1 MTDVV
6 TNVRRRMERWL
17 ADGLGP
23 GVVVAVS
30 GGGDSVALLRVLHQL
45 AMEFALQLAV
55 AHLNHGVRGEEAEE
69 DARSVAEL
77 AGRLDLPF
85 DLGRWSP
92 TRSAHFEAEARRAR
106 YAWLVEVAKAREASA
121 VAVGHTRD
129 DQAETILHRIV
140 RGTGLRG
147 LAGIPRRR
155 PLAEGVSLLR
165 PFLGVARDEVRG
177 YLAAIGQPYRD
188 DASNDDTTR
197 TRARIR
203 HDLLPRL
210 AREYN
215 PGVAEALV
223 RLGELASAAGRG
235 LDRQLIALERAA
247 LQESGPDRI
256 VLGRRVLRRSPR
268 FLRGE
273 L

>member
-69 DARSVAEL
+69 DARFVAEL

-85 DLGRWSP
+85 DLGCWSP
-92 TRSAHFEAEARRAR
+92 TRSAHFESEARRAR
-106 YAWLVEVAKAREASA
+106 YAWLVEVAKARGASA

-129 DQAETILHRIV
+129 DQAETILHRIL

-147 LAGIPRRR
+147 LAGIPSRR
-155 PLAEGVSLLR
+155 PLADSVTLIRPLLDASR
-165 PFLGVARDEVRG
+165 AELRD
-177 YLAAIGQPYRD
+177 YLASLGQTYRD
-188 DASNDDTTR
+188 DATNADLSR
-197 TRARIR
+197 TRSRLR
-203 HDLLPRL
+203 HDLMPKL
-210 AREYN
+210 ATEYN
-215 PGVAEALV
+215 PRVA
-223 RLGELASAAGRG
+223 
-235 LDRQLIALERAA
+235 
-247 LQESGPDRI
+247 
-256 VLGRRVLRRSPR
+256 
-268 FLRGE
+268 
-273 L
+273 